1 MNSNRI
7 LIIDQDAAFI
17 QTVSGYFSSIG
28 IEVVSSGDGI
38 EGYRMAKEVTPGI
51 VILDTELPNLDGF
64 QVCRLLKGDD
74 RYQHIPIVSNR
85 TTTTNVM
92 VKNGE
97 TLLIGGLI
105 FDQDDLTV
113 GKLPFFGD
121 LPFFGKFF
129 RTNSKKKSQNELL
142 IFITTTI
149 ISS

>member
-64 QVCRLLKGDD
+64 QVCRLLKSDD
-74 RYQHIPIVSNR
+74 RYQHIPIVFVSSNDSQEF
-85 TTTTNVM
+85 V
-92 VKNGE
+92 VKSE
-97 TLLIGGLI
+97 RAMCDLFLRKPIVADQLTQEIITLLAPQPGEEAAIA
-105 FDQDDLTV
+105 
-113 GKLPFFGD
+113 
-121 LPFFGKFF
+121 
-129 RTNSKKKSQNELL
+129 
-142 IFITTTI
+142 
-149 ISS
+149 

>member
-74 RYQHIPIVSNR
+74 RYQHIPIVFVSSNDSQDF
-85 TTTTNVM
+85 V
-92 VKNGE
+92 VKAE
-97 TLLIGGLI
+97 RALCDLFLRKLIVADQLTQEIITLL
-105 FDQDDLTV
+105 DPQV
-113 GKLPFFGD
+113 G
-121 LPFFGKFF
+121 
-129 RTNSKKKSQNELL
+129 EEAA
-142 IFITTTI
+142 IA
-149 ISS
+149 

>member
-64 QVCRLLKGDD
+64 QVCRLLKSDD
-74 RYQHIPIVSNR
+74 RYQHIPIVFVSSNDSQEF
-85 TTTTNVM
+85 V
-92 VKNGE
+92 VKAE
-97 TLLIGGLI
+97 RAMCDLFLRKPIVADQLTQEIITLLAPQLGGESAI
-105 FDQDDLTV
+105 A
-113 GKLPFFGD
+113 
-121 LPFFGKFF
+121 
-129 RTNSKKKSQNELL
+129 
-142 IFITTTI
+142 
-149 ISS
+149 